1 MFYNR
6 SSVFLMYLKKQNGC
20 DYMRCWIYT
29 AIITNNIIRNYHT
42 LILKMIG
49 KSLHNKLFL
58 KSQEVYGTRMKLIV
72 NLNILELSYW
82 FKTFLFLL
90 FWCLDFLKIIS
101 IHFSLRNKRHAVR
114 VIKLKKHM

>member
-49 KSLHNKLFL
+49 KSLHNKLFFE
-58 KSQEVYGTRMKLIV
+58 KSG
-72 NLNILELSYW
+72 
-82 FKTFLFLL
+82 
-90 FWCLDFLKIIS
+90 S
-101 IHFSLRNKRHAVR
+101 IWHSNEIDR
-114 VIKLKKHM
+114 